1 MSLHDDLDEVSEDAQ
16 ALAAE
21 LVDLG
26 LQPAEDITFMV
37 HVMRDGGHVTTYTQ
51 HAPTMYVA
59 ITRAHSEHRKTW
71 GYRGRVIFAQDM
83 SFG

>member
-1 MSLHDDLDEVSEDAQ
+1 MHDDLDEVSAEAQ

-26 LQPAEDITFMV
+26 LLPSEDVTFMV
-37 HVMRDGGHVTTYTQ
+37 HVLNDSGHVTAYTQ

-59 ITRAHSEHRKTW
+59 ITRSHAEHRKVW
-71 GYRGRVIFAQDM
+71 GHRGRTIFAQDM